1 MVNKNEVILKTIQIF
16 VFLGLCNSSYCKMN
30 CNNWF
35 TNEMQLELNN
45 NLMKMSQ
52 KELRIYLLQ
61 NVKKIN
67 DKNKWEFYLNNR
79 LVCPKLFANT
89 IGHKNLV
96 SIKRFF
102 KTHGIDN
109 RYRNRNKWKQH
120 SNEFNNKIK
129 NFLLSFEPNYSH
141 YSLKST
147 PNRLFIPSIYAMN
160 SIKLYKEF
168 CGRNGFLPKIHKTL
182 NTNLKRDVKRTE
194 EELEFC
200 NFEYFEKMRKKLN
213 IHFEKVTNDLCSTC
227 TEHSLHHNKQY
238 NEEFCSCVCDLC
250 KKFNIDLKNAKN
262 SRIQMRKEAKSR
274 DNTHENVY
282 LSADMQK
289 AMLFPIIKVKNNY
302 FNEKLTLYNQTFS
315 ELGQKSHAF
324 CYLSFD
330 GEVGKSANE
339 FVNYYLK
346 KL

>member
-1 MVNKNEVILKTIQIF
+1 M
-16 VFLGLCNSSYCKMN
+16 S

-35 TNEMQLELNN
+35 KNEMQLELHN
-45 NLMKMSQ
+45 NLIKISQ

-102 KTHGIDN
+102 ITQGIDN

-168 CGRNGFLPKIHKTL
+168 CGRNGFLLKIHKTL

-262 SRIQMRKEAKSR
+262 SRIQMRKKLKVVIILMKTFIYRQICRKQCFSR
-274 DNTHENVY
+274 LLKLKTIISMKNLHFITK
-282 LSADMQK
+282 LSANWGKKVMHFVIYHLMEK
-289 AMLFPIIKVKNNY
+289 SEKVRMNSLII
-302 FNEKLTLYNQTFS
+302 T
-315 ELGQKSHAF
+315 
-324 CYLSFD
+324 
-330 GEVGKSANE
+330 
-339 FVNYYLK
+339 
-346 KL
+346 